1 MGGRGGG
8 IVTRIYDEYG
18 ITGTGVKRVAQR
30 VGEVTGEV
38 FSLHYSDVKG
48 DYYLSGDWPRREITV
63 QSNELEDED
72 GKYLLMPDHAEY
84 PVLLFARDGLDGECE
99 TSLYLDELRD
109 KLSSVEGLVFLH
121 RHVSHSPEPPEL
133 SLEEELRILRDE
145 TPDG

>member
-48 DYYLSGDWPRREITV
+48 DTTFQETGRVARS
-63 QSNELEDED
+63 QSSRTN
-72 GKYLLMPDHAEY
+72 
-84 PVLLFARDGLDGECE
+84 
-99 TSLYLDELRD
+99 
-109 KLSSVEGLVFLH
+109 
-121 RHVSHSPEPPEL
+121 
-133 SLEEELRILRDE
+133 
-145 TPDG
+145 